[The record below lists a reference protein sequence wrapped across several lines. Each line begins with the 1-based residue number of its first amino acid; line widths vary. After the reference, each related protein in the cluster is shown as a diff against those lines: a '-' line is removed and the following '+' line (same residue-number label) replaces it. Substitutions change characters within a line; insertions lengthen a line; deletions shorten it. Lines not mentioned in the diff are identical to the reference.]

1 MESTGGLEHILHHIR
16 EPDSHLLLPIRIHI
30 SSNFEPILAQVY
42 FQPFPP
48 IYLSYSEASA
58 PLYQVTT
65 GSPALQTKNSQH
77 RTKWSNV

>member
-1 MESTGGLEHILHHIR
+1 MERAGGLEHILYHIR

-30 SSNFEPILAQVY
+30 SSNFEPILAQEY
-42 FQPFPP
+42 FQPVRS

-65 GSPALQTKNSQH
+65 SSPALQTKNTQQ
-77 RTKWSNV
+77 RTMCANV